1 MSMHHVTLKTKATI
15 LFPLGVSIGLT
26 GLLFLVHFFLY
37 DFIKASI
44 SIQQYQIVSILAED
58 IDSGINERH
67 RILIAIAGK
76 ITRQMV
82 DDPRQALTYLKQQN
96 EHLANFDNG
105 MFLFSREGRML
116 AELPLELAR
125 AGKDYSYRD
134 YLKQTMI
141 TQKPFISDPYES
153 SQEQHP
159 AALMFTAPVFDSKGD
174 MIAIMGGSIN
184 LSRSAFVDKLSRIKL
199 AKGGYLYLINQDRVI
214 ISHPDKTRIM
224 KRDTPPG
231 ANRLLDRAIAGFDG
245 TDETVNSR
253 GLHTLTS
260 LKHLKAKNWIIA
272 ANYPVTEAY
281 APIHRLNIAFF
292 IILPLISLGTF
303 WLMRRSLKRFMD
315 PIIQLTRHVDNLSQL
330 HHEQRVFPAS
340 GEDEIAVLGKAFN
353 HLVQKL
359 DQQTDTLSK
368 REEKFRI
375 FFDKSS
381 DAIFIVTLD
390 GIISEANQEACQR
403 YGLNYSEI
411 IGMPVTDLDTPE
423 HAAQVPERVARVLA
437 EGHYTFETKH
447 RRKNTSALEV
457 EVNASLI
464 EYEGSQAILAVA
476 RDLSERTRADALL
489 HRQNEYLT
497 TLHETTLGLISRL
510 DVSSLLQTIVT
521 RAGNLVGTEHCFV
534 YLTNSDGSEMNMLFQ
549 SGIYNSLMHQA
560 IKPGQ
565 GIVGRVWNS
574 GEPLCVNDYC
584 TWEGRLPDAER
595 DALHAMAG
603 VPLKTNNEVIGV
615 LGLAFIDQAVVFN
628 DEQME
633 LLTQFGELAS
643 LALDNARLYAA
654 AQKDLIE
661 RIKAE
666 EELRKLSHAVEQSP
680 VSIVITDLQGNIEYA
695 NQYVTNLTGYTQEEL
710 LGQNPRI
717 LKSGHT
723 TEAEYRTMWDTIL
736 SGHEWRGEFQ
746 NIKKNGELY
755 WELALISPIRN
766 SSFVITHFI
775 AIKEDI
781 TERKKME
788 NQLRHSQKM
797 EAVGQLAGGIAHD
810 FNNILTAII
819 GYTTILQM
827 KVPEDS
833 PLKSTTDQILASAE
847 RGSSLTQGLLA
858 FSRNEI
864 NNPTRIDLNGVLSRV
879 EKLLIRLIGE
889 DIRLTTL
896 AAEHPLPVMADSIQM
911 EQVLMNLVTN
921 ARDAM
926 PEGGDIT
933 ISAELVKL
941 DSHFIAAHGFGSSGQ
956 FALLTVSDTG
966 HGMDA
971 ETVRHIFEPFYTTKE
986 TGKGTGLGLSIVYG
1000 IIKKHN
1006 GYILCHSLPGVG
1018 TIFHV
1023 YLPLSEGDEQPTP
1036 PQEINA
1042 PFHSG
1047 SEVVLLAEDDD
1058 PTRALTKELLEEF
1071 GYTVIEAQDG
1081 IQALKK
1087 FRENRTVISL
1097 VILDALMPCMKG
1109 MDVYRE
1115 IRSLSPEGHVMICSG
1130 FTADIMEGQ
1139 GTRDRNLHFISKPFM
1154 PKELLMKIREVL
1166 GDAI

>member
-1 MSMHHVTLKTKATI
+1 
-15 LFPLGVSIGLT
+15 
-26 GLLFLVHFFLY
+26 
-37 DFIKASI
+37 
-44 SIQQYQIVSILAED
+44 
-58 IDSGINERH
+58 
-67 RILIAIAGK
+67 
-76 ITRQMV
+76 
-82 DDPRQALTYLKQQN
+82 
-96 EHLANFDNG
+96 
-105 MFLFSREGRML
+105 
-116 AELPLELAR
+116 
-125 AGKDYSYRD
+125 
-134 YLKQTMI
+134 
-141 TQKPFISDPYES
+141 
-153 SQEQHP
+153 
-159 AALMFTAPVFDSKGD
+159 
-174 MIAIMGGSIN
+174 
-184 LSRSAFVDKLSRIKL
+184 
-199 AKGGYLYLINQDRVI
+199 
-214 ISHPDKTRIM
+214 
-224 KRDTPPG
+224 
-231 ANRLLDRAIAGFDG
+231 
-245 TDETVNSR
+245 
-253 GLHTLTS
+253 
-260 LKHLKAKNWIIA
+260 
-272 ANYPVTEAY
+272 
-281 APIHRLNIAFF
+281 
-292 IILPLISLGTF
+292 
-303 WLMRRSLKRFMD
+303 
-315 PIIQLTRHVDNLSQL
+315 
-330 HHEQRVFPAS
+330 
-340 GEDEIAVLGKAFN
+340 
-353 HLVQKL
+353 
-359 DQQTDTLSK
+359 
-368 REEKFRI
+368 
-375 FFDKSS
+375 
-381 DAIFIVTLD
+381 
-390 GIISEANQEACQR
+390 
-403 YGLNYSEI
+403 
-411 IGMPVTDLDTPE
+411 
-423 HAAQVPERVARVLA
+423 
-437 EGHYTFETKH
+437 
-447 RRKNTSALEV
+447 
-457 EVNASLI
+457 
-464 EYEGSQAILAVA
+464 
-476 RDLSERTRADALL
+476 
-489 HRQNEYLT
+489 
-497 TLHETTLGLISRL
+497 
-510 DVSSLLQTIVT
+510 
-521 RAGNLVGTEHCFV
+521 
-534 YLTNSDGSEMNMLFQ
+534 
-549 SGIYNSLMHQA
+549 
-560 IKPGQ
+560 
-565 GIVGRVWNS
+565 
-574 GEPLCVNDYC
+574 
-584 TWEGRLPDAER
+584 
-595 DALHAMAG
+595 
-603 VPLKTNNEVIGV
+603 
-615 LGLAFIDQAVVFN
+615 LGLAFIDQAVIFN

-680 VSIVITDLQGNIEYA
+680 VSIVITDLQGDIEYA

-723 TEAEYRTMWDTIL
+723 TKAEYRTMWDTIL

-864 NNPTRIDLNGVLSRV
+864 NNPARIDLNGVLARV

-889 DIRLTTL
+889 NIRLTTL
-896 AAEHPLPVMADSIQM
+896 PAEHPLPVMADSIQM

-941 DSHFIAAHGFGSSGQ
+941 DTHFIAAHGFGSSGL

-971 ETVRHIFEPFYTTKE
+971 ETVRHIFEPFFTTKE

-1018 TIFHV
+1018 SIFHV
-1023 YLPLSEGDEQPTP
+1023 YLPLSEGDEQPPP
-1036 PQEINA
+1036 PQEINT
-1042 PFHSG
+1042 PFQSG
-1047 SEVVLLAEDDD
+1047 SEVILLAEDDG

-1081 IQALKK
+1081 IQALEK